1 MNKDMF
7 QNMIDLYNNPL
18 FQKGFSEFFITMQK
32 EGIDAA
38 RAFWES
44 TSDKKDFSD
53 DTSVLFEQMISFYS
67 NLGFVPKQK
76 LDEVVQENEKLKKEN
91 EFLKKTIQE
100 LNLKVFEEGSVKM
113 HDAWKDV
120 VEKQMEINKDMA
132 QNILDLFK
140 KSSGEE

>member
-7 QNMIDLYNNPL
+7 QNMIDLYQNPL
-18 FQKGFSEFFITMQK
+18 FQKGFSEFFIMMQK
-32 EGIDAA
+32 EGIDSA

-44 TSDKKDFSD
+44 TSDKKDLSD
-53 DTSVLFEQMISFYS
+53 DTSELFEQMISFYS
-67 NLGFVPKQK
+67 KLGFVPKQK
-76 LDEVVQENEKLKKEN
+76 FDEILKENETLKKEN
-91 EFLKKTIQE
+91 DFLKKTIQE

>member
-7 QNMIDLYNNPL
+7 QNMIDLYQNPL
-18 FQKGFSEFFITMQK
+18 FQKAFTEFFITMQK

-44 TSDKKDFSD
+44 TSDKKDLSD
-53 DTSVLFEQMISFYS
+53 DTSELFEQMISFYS

-76 LDEVVQENEKLKKEN
+76 FDEILKENETLKKEN
-91 EFLKKTIQE
+91 DFLKKTIQE
-100 LNLKVFEEGSVKM
+100 LNLKVFEEGGARM

-120 VEKQMEINKDMA
+120 VEKQMEINQEMA
-132 QNILDLFK
+132 QNILDLFN